1 MKQSVNQLKAQ
12 NKNLLDLFP
21 YNNINNYRIKL
32 MNSRLKKT
40 KSIKN
45 INKNLL
51 KPRDRYKLLKCLSL
65 EILMSRKVLIMISK
79 NFLRY
84 NFNRMLN

>member
-32 MNSRLKKT
+32 MNFKLKKI

-45 INKNLL
+45 ISKSLL

-65 EILMSRKVLIMISK
+65 EILMSRKVLIMISN